1 MGTEPDKRE
10 FGPPARGLGLE
21 SGSVS
26 LQNIA
31 DTGQAPANLSS
42 GKEIQSTKEGSKG
55 RWGREE
61 GREEKPTDRQTKR
74 DLQTEGGGERDK
86 RN

>member
-10 FGPPARGLGLE
+10 SGPPARGLGLE

-31 DTGQAPANLSS
+31 DTGAAPANLSS
-42 GKEIQSTKEGSKG
+42 GKEIHRRTKEGSKG
-55 RWGREE
+55 RWGQGGRQE
-61 GREEKPTDRQTKR
+61 GEADRQTDKKR
-74 DLQTEGGGERDK
+74 PTD
-86 RN
+86 